1 MNTTEF
7 RIVMRIFVVSVFLLV
22 LYLIY
27 PFIDVIALSCA
38 FAYMGKPIYD
48 GTRRYF
54 GKSTAALISLLI
66 FIIPTVVAGILVLRD
81 LAAFILQANIQ
92 STINSL
98 NSILNK
104 MSDHQLGYISYINES
119 TMIQNIL
126 LHIWTYLEPH
136 IKALA
141 FQVMSL
147 PIVFIKV
154 LVIIFLTYYLLKDG
168 DVIREVILSH
178 VPEEYY
184 QKTKLFLDKLNESY
198 KNLFIGNALTSIV
211 IGIVAGIGY
220 YILNVPNAFLLA
232 VLTGIFALL
241 PIVGSWTIY
250 IPLTFYYILIGDV
263 VKGIEIF
270 AFGSVFLSL
279 LPDFIIRPHI
289 VKNESNIHPSLVLIA
304 FLMGPLTFG
313 FGGFAIGPLIIGA
326 FDAICRINLE
336 KRSKNEES
344 NKTI

>member
-1 MNTTEF
+1 MDTTEF
-7 RIVMRIFVVSVFLLV
+7 RILMRIFVAFVFLLV

-38 FAYMGKPIYD
+38 FAYMSKPIYD
-48 GTRRYF
+48 GIRRYF
-54 GKSTAALISLLI
+54 GKSTAALICLLI

-81 LAAFILQANIQ
+81 LAAFILQVDIQ

-98 NSILNK
+98 NSILNEI
-104 MSDHQLGYISYINES
+104 SNQLGYKFHINES
-119 TMIQNIL
+119 TMVQNIL
-126 LHIWTYLEPH
+126 QIWTYLEPH
-136 IKALA
+136 IRGLA
-141 FQVMSL
+141 FQVMAL

-168 DVIREVILSH
+168 DVIKEVILSH

-211 IGIVAGIGY
+211 IGIMAGIGY

-241 PIVGSWTIY
+241 PIVGGWTTY
-250 IPLTFYYILIGDV
+250 IPLALYYILIGEV
-263 VKGIEIF
+263 VKGIGIF
-270 AFGSVFLSL
+270 IFGSVFLSL
-279 LPDFIIRPHI
+279 LPDFIVRPLI

-304 FLMGPLTFG
+304 FLMGPLTLG
-313 FGGFAIGPLIIGA
+313 LGGFAIGPLIIGA
-326 FDAICRINLE
+326 FDAICRVNLE
-336 KRSKNEES
+336 ERSKNEE
-344 NKTI
+344 NDQII